1 MEQKKV
7 KIIEIVTV
15 SKLTPIFKEGMEAN
29 AIQMVN
35 FNFENGDEC
44 GYNLIAQKGLYEIG
58 SKAIYIQPDYCLSE
72 IKLFESFVAPGG
84 DPKKSRLGKNNR
96 IRAIKF
102 NFSLEG
108 TTDPIYSYGILMP
121 FEEAQAYL
129 NFTEEQMYATDLAD
143 ALCVTKYEEPETGGS
158 GLTAGDFP
166 SFMYKTDEDRM
177 ENKKSAVIRAIENG
191 EEFGITI
198 KHDGSSHTTYFKVI
212 DGALKPGVCSR
223 SQEKKMEQKYVT
235 AYFDADG
242 NEYGRYIHPETKVKG
257 WYCHATSTFKTEDEV
272 VDFTPVKQEVKDSW
286 VDLAFSTGLIENG
299 MKYCEENSLELAF
312 RGEIYGQGLKGS
324 GNKLNPDANEKQT
337 LRLFGVDDLSKGYAE
352 RINYSSPHNLVA
364 ISQALGMECTVPLVV
379 KPTSYE
385 ELCEICENIFK
396 EEKAKG
402 RVIEGVVV
410 RTHYTNNISVKYM
423 NAEYDSKK

>member
-1 MEQKKV
+1 MEENKV

-158 GLTAGDFP
+158 GLTVGDFP
-166 SFMYKTDEDRM
+166 SFMYKTDEDRCCDQDTLIHTD
-177 ENKKSAVIRAIENG
+177 KGI
-191 EEFGITI
+191 ITI
-198 KHDGSSHTTYFKVI
+198 KEICDNFENETYNAISFNHETNEVE
-212 DGALKPGVCSR
+212 LKPITNFNIAPNNEDWY
-223 SQEKKMEQKYVT
+223 QIELE
-235 AYFDADG
+235 DG
-242 NEYGRYIHPETKVKG
+242 TLLKLTGNHKVWVPG
-257 WYCHATSTFKTEDEV
+257 LNCYR
-272 VDFTPVKQEVKDSW
+272 EVKDLSI
-286 VDLAFSTGLIENG
+286 DDHLLNIPKPDFKLI
-299 MKYCEENSLELAF
+299 Y
-312 RGEIYGQGLKGS
+312 LK
-324 GNKLNPDANEKQT
+324 
-337 LRLFGVDDLSKGYAE
+337 
-352 RINYSSPHNLVA
+352 
-364 ISQALGMECTVPLVV
+364 
-379 KPTSYE
+379 
-385 ELCEICENIFK
+385 
-396 EEKAKG
+396 
-402 RVIEGVVV
+402 
-410 RTHYTNNISVKYM
+410 
-423 NAEYDSKK
+423 